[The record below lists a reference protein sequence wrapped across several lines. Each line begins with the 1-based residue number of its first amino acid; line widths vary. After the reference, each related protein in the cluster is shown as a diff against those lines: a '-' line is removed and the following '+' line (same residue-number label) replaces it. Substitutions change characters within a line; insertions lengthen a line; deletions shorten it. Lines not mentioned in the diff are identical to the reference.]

1 MDEVLEVGTK
11 VVILSNPNQ
20 IRFDGDYKI
29 GEVVKLFG
37 DDLDKSLLRDII
49 YVVRDNE
56 GKLYRCF
63 YYENIMT
70 VEEYK
75 ECLID
80 QIENNNT
87 EIRDLVR
94 DNDKI
99 SGLIVQVEAD
109 MAKYCK
115 SDERLKQEEI
125 DTKENQGPTLVK
137 RK

>member
-20 IRFDGDYKI
+20 IYGDYKI
-29 GEVVKLFG
+29 GEVVKLYG

-80 QIENNNT
+80 QIENNNA

-94 DNDKI
+94 DNEKI
-99 SGLIVQVEAD
+99 SGLIDQVDAD
-109 MAKYCK
+109 MDKYCQNA
-115 SDERLKQEEI
+115 EIIGEEMSGPQI
-125 DTKENQGPTLVK
+125 KLVPNNQK
-137 RK
+137 